1 MSNIALIGVG
11 VSGLSFLSFINRK
24 KFNIEIFEKSRGFS
38 GRLSTR
44 RTDCGKFDHGAQF
57 FTIKNNIF
65 KEFLLSNFSGSF
77 KKYEPPIKY
86 NNHGVLENFA
96 NSNHYY
102 FKGGMS
108 SFGKTLGKKINVSL
122 NTKIKSIKKTSN
134 KQWKLVFDDDNVSKE
149 TFDYVVSSA
158 PFDQTK
164 DIYLNNFSFDK
175 KLAMRPCITLMIGF
189 KNFHDDV
196 YPYQKFNDDSDLDSL
211 FYQNHKFVDNK
222 LHCWVIQAK
231 AQWSIN
237 NFELPD
243 EKIISELLSKLN
255 IHFVQEKPEFLKLHR
270 WRFASTSKN
279 KFENEIASNSD
290 NLFAIGDWVS
300 GGRVEGAFLS
310 GYRLAKYFNESI

>member
-1 MSNIALIGVG
+1 MFNIALIGVG

-134 KQWKLVFDDDNVSKE
+134 NQWKLVFDDDNISKE
-149 TFDYVVSSA
+149 TFEYVVSSA

-164 DIYLNNFSFDK
+164 DIYLNNF
-175 KLAMRPCITLMIGF
+175 
-189 KNFHDDV
+189 
-196 YPYQKFNDDSDLDSL
+196 YP
-211 FYQNHKFVDNK
+211 
-222 LHCWVIQAK
+222 
-231 AQWSIN
+231 
-237 NFELPD
+237 
-243 EKIISELLSKLN
+243 
-255 IHFVQEKPEFLKLHR
+255 
-270 WRFASTSKN
+270 T
-279 KFENEIASNSD
+279 
-290 NLFAIGDWVS
+290 
-300 GGRVEGAFLS
+300 
-310 GYRLAKYFNESI
+310 